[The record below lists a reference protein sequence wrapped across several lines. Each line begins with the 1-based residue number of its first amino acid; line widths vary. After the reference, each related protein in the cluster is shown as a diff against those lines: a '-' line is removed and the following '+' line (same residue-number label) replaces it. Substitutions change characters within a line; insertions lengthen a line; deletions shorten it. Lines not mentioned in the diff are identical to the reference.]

1 MSQFGLHTQLI
12 SHNVHALYQ
21 SEIYTHTLSYVKNV
35 PETCKGAKTNIY
47 IITCN

>member
-12 SHNVHALYQ
+12 SHNVHVLYQ
-21 SEIYTHTLSYVKNV
+21 PEIHTHSYVKNV
-35 PETCKGAKTNIY
+35 PETCKGAKTNIH